1 MYIESVYNFQCEPTK
16 TGTCQRRLETL
27 TVSLSTN
34 PVGPEILTYVEM
46 SNARLFL
53 IVFLFDLKLFS
64 FRSYSKVLVYLISRP
79 RTICVI
85 PGQPGQVY

>member
-16 TGTCQRRLETL
+16 TGTCQQRLETL